1 MFTGIVAGMGRVE
14 SIEGDELVRLVINF
28 STVSTE
34 GLEIGA
40 SVSVN
45 GVCLTAVEITGSTV
59 AFDVIAETLNL
70 TTLGTLAEG
79 NWVNLER
86 ALKVGDE
93 IGGHLLSG
101 HIMGT
106 GEIIVR
112 EETDENTDLVI
123 DCPADIMRFIQPK
136 GYIAIDG
143 ISLTVGRVEENTF
156 SLHIIPETLRL
167 TTLGVKGLGSDVNLE
182 VDSMTQTIVATVER
196 MMEGKL

>member
-45 GVCLTAVEITGSTV
+45 GVCLTAVEIIGSTV
-59 AFDVIAETLNL
+59 AFDVISETLNL

-112 EETDENTDLVI
+112 EETDQNTDLVI

-196 MMEGKL
+196 MMEGKV

>member
-14 SIEGDELVRLVINF
+14 SIDGEELVRLVINF

-34 GLEIGA
+34 GLEVGA

-59 AFDVIAETLNL
+59 AFDVISETLDL

-101 HIMGT
+101 HVMGT

-123 DCPADIMRFIQPK
+123 DCPTDIMRFIQPK

-167 TTLGVKGLGSDVNLE
+167 TTLGVKGLGSNVNLE

-196 MMEGKL
+196 MMEGKV

>member
-196 MMEGKL
+196 MMEGKV

>member
-14 SIEGDELVRLVINF
+14 SIDGDELVRLVINF

-196 MMEGKL
+196 MMEGKV

>member
-196 MMEGKL
+196 MMEDKV

>member
-14 SIEGDELVRLVINF
+14 SIDGDELVRLVINF

-59 AFDVIAETLNL
+59 AFDVISETLNL

-196 MMEGKL
+196 MMEGKV

>member
-28 STVSTE
+28 STVPTE

-45 GVCLTAVEITGSTV
+45 GVCLTAVEIIGSTV
-59 AFDVIAETLNL
+59 AFDVISETLNL

-196 MMEGKL
+196 MMEGKV

>member
-14 SIEGDELVRLVINF
+14 SIEGDDLVRLVINF

-59 AFDVIAETLNL
+59 AFDVISETLNL

-196 MMEGKL
+196 MMEDKV

>member
-1 MFTGIVAGMGRVE
+1 
-14 SIEGDELVRLVINF
+14 
-28 STVSTE
+28 
-34 GLEIGA
+34 
-40 SVSVN
+40 
-45 GVCLTAVEITGSTV
+45 
-59 AFDVIAETLNL
+59 
-70 TTLGTLAEG
+70 
-79 NWVNLER
+79 
-86 ALKVGDE
+86 
-93 IGGHLLSG
+93 
-101 HIMGT
+101 MGT

-123 DCPADIMRFIQPK
+123 DCPTDNMRFIQPK

>member
-14 SIEGDELVRLVINF
+14 SIEGEELVRLIIDF
-28 STVSTE
+28 STVSTD

-45 GVCLTAVEITGSTV
+45 GVCLTAVEIAESKI
-59 AFDVIAETLNL
+59 AFDVISETLNL
-70 TTLGTLAEG
+70 TTLGNLAEG

-106 GEIIVR
+106 GEIIIR

-196 MMEGKL
+196 IMEEKA

>member
-14 SIEGDELVRLVINF
+14 SIDGEELVRLVINF

-45 GVCLTAVEITGSTV
+45 GVCLTAVELTGSTV
-59 AFDVIAETLNL
+59 AFDVISETLNL
-70 TTLGTLAEG
+70 TTLETLTEG

-112 EETDENTDLVI
+112 EETNENTDLVI
-123 DCPADIMRFIQPK
+123 DCPTDIMRFIQPK

-156 SLHIIPETLRL
+156 
-167 TTLGVKGLGSDVNLE
+167 
-182 VDSMTQTIVATVER
+182 
-196 MMEGKL
+196 

>member
-59 AFDVIAETLNL
+59 AFDVISETLNL

-196 MMEGKL
+196 MMEDKV

>member
-59 AFDVIAETLNL
+59 AFDVISETLNL

-196 MMEGKL
+196 MMEGKV

>member
-45 GVCLTAVEITGSTV
+45 GVCLTAVEIIGSTV
-59 AFDVIAETLNL
+59 AFDVISETLNL

-196 MMEGKL
+196 MMEDKV

>member
-14 SIEGDELVRLVINF
+14 SIVGEELVRLVINF

-59 AFDVIAETLNL
+59 AFDVISETLNL
-70 TTLGTLAEG
+70 TTLGTLTEG

-123 DCPADIMRFIQPK
+123 DCPTDIMRFIQPK

-167 TTLGVKGLGSDVNLE
+167 TTLGVKGLGSNVNLE

>member
-14 SIEGDELVRLVINF
+14 SIEGDDLVRLVINF

-196 MMEGKL
+196 MMEEKV

>member
-112 EETDENTDLVI
+112 EETNENTNLVI

-196 MMEGKL
+196 MMEGKV

>member
-45 GVCLTAVEITGSTV
+45 GVCLTAVEIIGSTV
-59 AFDVIAETLNL
+59 AFDVISETLNL

-196 MMEGKL
+196 MMEEKV

>member
-14 SIEGDELVRLVINF
+14 SIDGEELVRLVINF

-45 GVCLTAVEITGSTV
+45 GVCLTAVELTGSTV
-59 AFDVIAETLNL
+59 AFDVISETLNL

-101 HIMGT
+101 HVMGT

-112 EETDENTDLVI
+112 EETDENMDLVI
-123 DCPADIMRFIQPK
+123 DCPTDIMRFIQPK

-196 MMEGKL
+196 MMEGKV

>member
-196 MMEGKL
+196 MMEEKV

>member
-14 SIEGDELVRLVINF
+14 SIVGEELVRLVINF

-59 AFDVIAETLNL
+59 AFDVISETLNL
-70 TTLGTLAEG
+70 TTLGTLTEG

-123 DCPADIMRFIQPK
+123 DCPTDIMRFIQPK

-143 ISLTVGRVEENTF
+143 ISLTVGRIEENTF

-167 TTLGVKGLGSDVNLE
+167 TTLGVKGLGSNVNLE

>member
-45 GVCLTAVEITGSTV
+45 GVCLTAVELTGSTV

-112 EETDENTDLVI
+112 EETNENTNLVI

-196 MMEGKL
+196 MMEGKV

>member
-14 SIEGDELVRLVINF
+14 SIVGEELVRLVINF

-59 AFDVIAETLNL
+59 AFDVISETLNL
-70 TTLGTLAEG
+70 TTLGTLTEG

-123 DCPADIMRFIQPK
+123 DCPTDIMRFIQPK

-196 MMEGKL
+196 MMEGKV

>member
-45 GVCLTAVEITGSTV
+45 GVCLTAVEIIGSTV
-59 AFDVIAETLNL
+59 AFDVISETLNL

-196 MMEGKL
+196 MMEGKV

>member
-1 MFTGIVAGMGRVE
+1 MCIR
-14 SIEGDELVRLVINF
+14 DR
-28 STVSTE
+28 
-34 GLEIGA
+34 
-40 SVSVN
+40 
-45 GVCLTAVEITGSTV
+45 
-59 AFDVIAETLNL
+59 
-70 TTLGTLAEG
+70 
-79 NWVNLER
+79 VNLER

-196 MMEGKL
+196 MMEGKV

>member
-14 SIEGDELVRLVINF
+14 SIDGDELVRLVINF

-59 AFDVIAETLNL
+59 AFDVISETLNL

-196 MMEGKL
+196 IMEGKV

>member
-143 ISLTVGRVEENTF
+143 ISLTVGRVEENSF

-196 MMEGKL
+196 MMEGKV

>member
-45 GVCLTAVEITGSTV
+45 GVCLTAVELTGSTV
-59 AFDVIAETLNL
+59 AFDVISETLNL

-112 EETDENTDLVI
+112 EETNENTDLVI
-123 DCPADIMRFIQPK
+123 DCPTDIMRFIQPK

-167 TTLGVKGLGSDVNLE
+167 TTLGVKGLGSNVNLE

>member
-196 MMEGKL
+196 MMEGKE